1 MAAQFSRDKKLFQ
14 RHAGMPAAR
23 PLITLLTDFG
33 VRDHFVASMK
43 GVILSIRA
51 DARLVDLSHEISP
64 HHIEEAAYVL
74 DSCYRYF
81 PDGTI
86 HIAVVDPGV
95 GSARR
100 PILVATSRYYF
111 LAPDNGLLS
120 RVLWDERDAE
130 VRQIENT
137 LYRLP
142 SEGATFDGRDLF
154 APVAAWL
161 AMGEP
166 VSGFGRVIDDP
177 VVFPLAFPITQD
189 GMLVGQIEYV
199 DRFGNLITNITATE
213 VRGWLDAAG
222 RTHPAVHVGSCIIEG
237 LVASYS
243 EGGHGSPSALIN
255 SCGKLE
261 IFLDQQSAAQRLQIG
276 VGGEVRLCQPGRR
289 SVDG

>member
-51 DARLVDLSHEISP
+51 DARVVDLSHEISP

-86 HIAVVDPGV
+86 HVAVVDPGV

-161 AMGEP
+161 ATGEP
-166 VSGFGRVIDDP
+166 VSAFGHVIDDP
-177 VVFPLAFPITQD
+177 VVFPLSFPIMQD
-189 GMLVGQIEYV
+189 GIMVGQIEYV
-199 DRFGNLITNITATE
+199 DRFGNLITNITAAN
-213 VRGWLDAAG
+213 VREWREATG
-222 RTHPAVHVGSCIIEG
+222 RPHPAVQIGTCIIEG
-237 LVASYS
+237 LVESYS
-243 EGGHGSPSALIN
+243 QGALHGPSALIN
-255 SCGKLE
+255 SSGKLE
-261 IFLDQQSAAQRLQIG
+261 IFLDQQSAAENLKIG
-276 VGGEVRLCQPGRR
+276 VGEEVRLC
-289 SVDG
+289 